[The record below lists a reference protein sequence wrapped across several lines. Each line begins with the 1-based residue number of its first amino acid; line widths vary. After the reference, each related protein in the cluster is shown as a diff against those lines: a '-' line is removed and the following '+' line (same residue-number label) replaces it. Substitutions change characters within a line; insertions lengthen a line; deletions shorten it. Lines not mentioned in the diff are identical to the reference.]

1 MARPEIDAL
10 VRIGELDRA
19 AILARDL
26 GEWRRAAELF
36 GSLGRAAE
44 ACLCAVRA
52 DDWRLAMD
60 LALTSN
66 DERVL
71 AALADEAGKDPA
83 RAVAMAA
90 QCRLQRRDDVAGMVL
105 ERSAPAEAA
114 VAWYERGDYLRAA
127 RAWDRADDLL
137 RAARAYEQ
145 HLAQAPDDAPSA
157 VRLAELRAA
166 SGDDEGAVRALQSAV
181 RADGSDEAMGR
192 LVCGLAR
199 LGYEHGARDWVRRLR
214 DRDPSHPAE
223 LAAYA
228 DRLPKSSG
236 AEKRY
241 AGRYRVI
248 REVGSGATGRVMEAV
263 DELTGEPVALKILA
277 VGDDRS
283 AAFARFMREAELAKM
298 LDDPTLVRMR
308 ALDPEGPTIVYD
320 WMPGGTLAE
329 RIGRQSFREVR
340 AVMLRVLAALE
351 TLHRNGV
358 VHRDIKPSNIL
369 FDAAGQARLG
379 DLGAAH
385 LGDLG
390 ATVTGGLVGSL
401 PYMAPEQISGGAV
414 SPATDLYALGC
425 VLFQMLTGSVPYA
438 GPDFVSQHLGAEVPA
453 PSRARA
459 GVPEAFDA
467 VVAAMLAKDPE
478 SRPQDVTAARALL
491 QQVSWEEPL
500 TMAPPSTARVP
511 SLPVAAEEEGA
522 RLVPSTHQVDAWT
535 DVRLARDV
543 QRVTLPTDTM
553 EALRRWAAVDA
564 TALQG
569 LYDVVED
576 GERVEARVQALTVN
590 ARLSEV
596 PERARRACVSALAAA
611 GVPEERA
618 RTMGVAWDG
627 RDATAPLAEA
637 LRAMGVAVE
646 LA

>member
-1 MARPEIDAL
+1 
-10 VRIGELDRA
+10 
-19 AILARDL
+19 
-26 GEWRRAAELF
+26 
-36 GSLGRAAE
+36 
-44 ACLCAVRA
+44 
-52 DDWRLAMD
+52 
-60 LALTSN
+60 
-66 DERVL
+66 
-71 AALADEAGKDPA
+71 
-83 RAVAMAA
+83 
-90 QCRLQRRDDVAGMVL
+90 
-105 ERSAPAEAA
+105 
-114 VAWYERGDYLRAA
+114 
-127 RAWDRADDLL
+127 
-137 RAARAYEQ
+137 
-145 HLAQAPDDAPSA
+145 
-157 VRLAELRAA
+157 
-166 SGDDEGAVRALQSAV
+166 
-181 RADGSDEAMGR
+181 MGR

-199 LGYEHGARDWVRRLR
+199 LGFEHGARDWVRRLR

-283 AAFARFMREAELAKM
+283 AAFARFMREAELARS
-298 LDDPTLVRMR
+298 LDDPTIVRMR

-329 RIGRQSFREVR
+329 RIGRQSLREVR

-358 VHRDIKPSNIL
+358 VHRDVKPSNIL

-414 SPATDLYALGC
+414 SAATDLYALGC
-425 VLFQMLTGSVPYA
+425 VLFQMLTGAVPYA
-438 GPDFVSQHLGAEVPA
+438 GPDFVSQHLGAEPPA

-459 GVPEAFDA
+459 GVPEGFDA

-478 SRPQDVTAARALL
+478 ARPQDVTAARALL
-491 QQVSWEEPL
+491 QTVSWEEPL

-522 RLVPSTHQVDAWT
+522 RLVPSTRQVDAWT

-543 QRVTLPTDTM
+543 QRVLLPADAM
-553 EALRRWAAVDA
+553 AALQRWAAVDA

-611 GVPEERA
+611 GVPEESARA
-618 RTMGVAWDG
+618 MGVAWDG

-637 LRAMGVAVE
+637 LRALGVAVE

>member
-19 AILARDL
+19 ASLAREL

-60 LALTSN
+60 LALTSG

-83 RAVAMAA
+83 RAIAMAA
-90 QCRLQRRDDVAGMVL
+90 QCRLQRRDDVAAMVL

-114 VAWYERGDYLRAA
+114 VGWYERGDYLRAA
-127 RAWDRADDLL
+127 RAWDRANDSL
-137 RAARAYEQ
+137 RAARAFEQ
-145 HLAQAPDDAPSA
+145 HLAQTPDDAASA
-157 VRLAELRAA
+157 VRLAELRAV
-166 SGDDEGAVRALQSAV
+166 SGDDEGAVRALQAAV
-181 RADGSDEAMGR
+181 RADPTDEAMAR
-192 LVCGLAR
+192 LVCGLTR
-199 LGYEHGARDWVRRLR
+199 LGFEHGARTWVRRLR

-223 LAAYA
+223 LTAYA
-228 DRLPKSSG
+228 DRLPKSAG

-248 REVGSGATGRVMEAV
+248 REVGSGATGRVLEAV
-263 DELTGEPVALKILA
+263 DELSGEPVALKVLA

-298 LDDPTLVRMR
+298 LDDPTIVRMR

-329 RIGRQSFREVR
+329 RVGRQSLREIR
-340 AVMLRVLAALE
+340 AVALRVLAALE

-358 VHRDIKPSNIL
+358 VHRDLKPSNIL

-401 PYMAPEQISGGAV
+401 PYMAPEQITGAPV
-414 SPATDLYALGC
+414 SAATDLYALGC
-425 VLFQMLTGSVPYA
+425 VLFQMLTGRAPYP
-438 GPDFVSQHLGAEVPA
+438 GPDFVSQHLGAEP
-453 PSRARA
+453 PSPSAVRA
-459 GVPEAFDA
+459 GIPVAFDA
-467 VVAAMLAKDPE
+467 VIAAMLAKDPE
-478 SRPQDVTAARALL
+478 ARPQDVTAARALL
-491 QQVSWEEPL
+491 ATAPWDDTTEL
-500 TMAPPSTARVP
+500 APPAISRIP
-511 SLPVAAEEEGA
+511 SLPAAAAEEGA
-522 RLVPSTHQVDAWT
+522 RLVPSTHQADAWT
-535 DVRLARDV
+535 DQRLQRDV
-543 QRVTLPTDTM
+543 QRLLVPA
-553 EALRRWAAVDA
+553 EALETVKRWAATDA
-564 TALQG
+564 TALQPVF
-569 LYDVVED
+569 DVLDE
-576 GERVEARVQALTVN
+576 GARAEVWVQALDADTALDAVD
-590 ARLSEV
+590 A
-596 PERARRACVSALAAA
+596 RARGECLRALVAA
-611 GVPEERA
+611 GVAEEKA
-618 RTMGVAWDG
+618 RGLRVAWDG
-627 RDATAPLAEA
+627 RDATVTLAEA
-637 LRAMGVAVE
+637 LRAMGVAAEV
-646 LA
+646 A